1 MKFIKATF
9 LSVLIVINIGFYSI
23 AQENIEI
30 EKSDFNIEHKET
42 GFDEAWDDAKK
53 GDKFY
58 EQGLGALPDAL
69 GYYLRAYKYNSDCA
83 ALNYKIGVCYLVSDR
98 FKNATEYLLKAFN
111 KDEKIAQDIHLL
123 LGRSYQLNLDFD
135 KAMHHYKAYYAL
147 FTEKN
152 LDEIKANVDKLIK
165 ECKYGKDLVNNP
177 ARVIITNLGE
187 RVNSKFDDYNP
198 VLHPNQN
205 QLYFTSRRPIE
216 EKDKRDEED
225 YKYYENIFVS
235 EQSNDLWLSAKLVED
250 RIDSKNNES
259 VLAFSSDGNMI
270 FVYNGKEDGGEI
282 LVSQLKEGGWKSPGK
297 VPGKISSKYAE
308 TTMTLSKDGKEMFIV
323 SDRPESSL
331 GGMDIYY
338 SVLNENEKWSEP
350 FNLGPKINTPFNEE
364 GVFLSPKGNK
374 LYFSSKGHNS
384 MGGYDVFVSEK
395 DSDGNWSDPVNLGYP
410 INTPNDEIFFKIE
423 ENEKQAYYS
432 AIRENGVGALDIY
445 KIVFLG
451 EEKELKMG
459 TKSELLAWNYKPDYT
474 IFYNKPNE
482 LKIDTSLYMVGI
494 ITNSKSGEP
503 VMAKIEVIDMEQS
516 KIIATG
522 LSDSL
527 GNYKVK
533 INQHKDYGVEIT
545 AKDYLFYVKLVS
557 LKDKQIIE
565 SKIQANFQLD
575 KVEVGAKVILNN
587 IFFETNKATLKSESY
602 AELERVLRLLT
613 DNATVRLEISGH
625 TDNVGGYQA
634 NLKLSESRAKSVV
647 EYLIG
652 RGIEKSRLEYKGY
665 SFNQPVADNS
675 TPDGRAQNRR
685 VEFKVLSK

>member
-1 MKFIKATF
+1 MKFIKTII
-9 LSVLIVINIGFYSI
+9 LSVLIVVNIGFSSI
-23 AQENIEI
+23 AQENIDI
-30 EKSDFNIEHKET
+30 KKSDFEIEAKET
-42 GFDEAWDDAKK
+42 GFKEAWDDVKD
-53 GDKFY
+53 GDKLY
-58 EQGLGALPDAL
+58 EQGIGALTEAL
-69 GYYLRAYKYNSDCA
+69 DFYLRANKYNTECA
-83 ALNYKIGVCYLVSDR
+83 ALNYKIGVCYLVSDK
-98 FKNATEYLLKAFN
+98 FNKATEYLLKAFSKN
-111 KDEKIAQDIHLL
+111 EKITQDIHLL

-135 KAMHHYKAYYAL
+135 KAIHHYKAYYAL

-152 LDEIKANVDKLIK
+152 LDEIKTNVDKLIK
-165 ECKYGKDLVNNP
+165 ECKYGRDLVNNP
-177 ARVIITNLGE
+177 VRVIISNFGD

-216 EKDKRDEED
+216 EKDKRIEED
-225 YKYYENIFVS
+225 YKYFENIFVS
-235 EQSNDLWLSAKLVED
+235 EQAGELWKIATLVED

-259 VLAFSSDGNMI
+259 VLAFSSDGNTI
-270 FVYNGKEDGGEI
+270 YVYNGKEDGGEI
-282 LVSQLKEGGWKSPGK
+282 LVSELKEGGWRSPRK

-308 TTMTLSKDGKEMFIV
+308 TTMTISKDGKEMFLV
-323 SDRPESSL
+323 SDRAESTL

-338 SVLNENEKWSEP
+338 SVLNDNDKWSEP

-384 MGGYDVFVSEK
+384 MGGYDVFVTER
-395 DSDGNWSDPVNLGYP
+395 DADGTWGDPVNLGYP
-410 INTPNDEIFFKIE
+410 INTPNDEAFFKIE

-432 AIRENGVGALDIY
+432 SIRENGIGGLDIY

-459 TKSELLAWNYKPDYT
+459 TNSELLAWNYKPDYNL
-474 IFYNKPNE
+474 FYSKPVE
-482 LKIDTSLYMVGI
+482 LKLDTSLYMVGM
-494 ITNSKSGEP
+494 ITDSKSGNP
-503 VMAKIEVIDMEQS
+503 ITAKIEVIDMEQS
-516 KIIATG
+516 KIVSTG
-522 LSDSL
+522 ISDSL

-533 INQHKDYGVEIT
+533 LNQHKDHGVEIT

-557 LKDKQIIE
+557 LKDKQIVE
-565 SKIQANFQLD
+565 SKVQANFQLD

-613 DNATVRLEISGH
+613 DNATIRLEISGH

>member
-1 MKFIKATF
+1 MKYIKSITFISF
-9 LSVLIVINIGFYSI
+9 LIVCLSISAIG
-23 AQENIEI
+23 QEDIEI
-30 EKSDFNIEHKET
+30 KKSDFRIEAKET
-42 GFDEAWDDAKK
+42 GFDEAWDDVKNGEK
-53 GDKFY
+53 LY
-58 EQGLGALPDAL
+58 SQGLGKLPEALQF
-69 GYYLRAYKYNSDCA
+69 YLRAVKYNPNCA
-83 ALNYKIGVCYLVSDR
+83 SLNYKIGVCYLASDK
-98 FKNATEYLLKAFN
+98 FSNSTDYLLKAFSKN
-111 KDEKIAQDIHLL
+111 ELITRDINLL
-123 LGRSYQLNLDFD
+123 IGRAYHLNLDFD
-135 KAMHHYKAYYAL
+135 KAIEHYKAYYAL
-147 FTEKN
+147 FSEKN
-152 LDEIKANVDKLIK
+152 IDEIKVNVDKLIK
-165 ECKYGKDLVNNP
+165 ECKFGREIVNKP
-177 ARVIITNLGE
+177 VRVIINNLGD
-187 RVNSKFDDYNP
+187 RINSSYDDYNP
-198 VLHPNQN
+198 VLHPNHN
-205 QLYFTSRRPIE
+205 QLFFTSRRPL
-216 EKDKRDEED
+216 DKNDKVYEED
-225 YKYYENIFVS
+225 NKYFENIFVS
-235 EQSNDLWLSAKLVED
+235 EQAGELWKIATHVED

-259 VLAFSSDGNMI
+259 ILGFSYDGNQMFI
-270 FVYNGKEDGGEI
+270 YNGKEGGGEI
-282 LVSQLKEGGWKSPGK
+282 LVSELKEGGWKSPDNVRGD
-297 VPGKISSKYAE
+297 ISSKYAE
-308 TTMTLSKDGKEMFIV
+308 TTMSISKDGKEMFIV
-323 SDRPESSL
+323 SDRPESTV

-338 SVLNENEKWSEP
+338 CVLNEKNKWSQP
-350 FNLGPKINTPFNEE
+350 SNLGPKVNSPFDEE
-364 GVFLSPKGNK
+364 GVFLSPKGDK

-384 MGGYDVFVSEK
+384 MGGFDIFVTERDK
-395 DSDGNWSDPVNLGYP
+395 DGTWGDPVNLGYP
-410 INTPNDEIFFKIE
+410 INSAKDDIFFKIE

-432 AIRENGVGALDIY
+432 SVRENGIGGLDIY
-445 KIVFLG
+445 KIIFLG
-451 EEKELKMG
+451 EEKELKIG
-459 TKSELLAWNYKPDYT
+459 SANENLAWNFKPDYT
-474 IFYNKPNE
+474 IFYNKPSE

-545 AKDYLFYVKLVS
+545 AKDYLFYVKMAN
-557 LKDKQIIE
+557 LKDKQVVE

-613 DNATVRLEISGH
+613 DNITIRLEISGH
-625 TDNVGGYQA
+625 TDNVGGFQA

-665 SFNQPVADNS
+665 SFNQPVADNA

>member
-1 MKFIKATF
+1 MKFIKNT
-9 LSVLIVINIGFYSI
+9 LLTLLIVANFGFYSI

-30 EKSDFNIEHKET
+30 KKSDFNIEHKET
-42 GFDEAWDDAKK
+42 GFEEAWNDVKK
-53 GDKFY
+53 GDRFF
-58 EQGLGALPDAL
+58 EQGIGALPDAL
-69 GYYLRAYKYNSDCA
+69 YYYMRAYKYNSDCA
-83 ALNYKIGVCYLVSDR
+83 ALNYKIGVCYLVSDK
-98 FKNATEYLLKAFN
+98 FKNSTEFLLKAFN
-111 KDEKIAQDIHLL
+111 KNERIAQDIHLL

-135 KAMHHYKAYYAL
+135 NAINHYKSYYAL

-152 LDEIKANVDKLIK
+152 IDEIKANVDKLIK
-165 ECKYGKDLVNNP
+165 ECKYGKDLVNSP
-177 ARVIITNLGE
+177 TRVIITNIGD
-187 RVNSKFDDYNP
+187 RVNSIYDDYNP

-216 EKDKRDEED
+216 EKDKRYVED
-225 YKYYENIFVS
+225 YKYFENIFVS
-235 EQSNDLWLSAKLVED
+235 EQSSDLWLSAKLVED

-259 VLAFSSDGNMI
+259 VLAFSADGNKI

-282 LVSQLKEGGWKSPGK
+282 LVSELKEGGWKSPGK

-308 TTMTLSKDGKEMFIV
+308 TTMAISKDGREMYIV
-323 SDRPESSL
+323 SDRYESTL

-350 FNLGPKINTPFNEE
+350 FNLGPKINTQFNEE
-364 GVFLSPKGNK
+364 GVYLSPKGDK
-374 LYFSSKGHNS
+374 LYFSSKGHNA

-395 DSDGNWSDPVNLGYP
+395 DSEGNWGEPKNLGYP
-410 INTPNDEIFFKIE
+410 INTPNDEVFFKIE

-432 AIRENGVGALDIY
+432 SIRENGVGALDIY

-459 TKSELLAWNYKPDYT
+459 AKNELLAWNYKPDYSL
-474 IFYNKPNE
+474 FYSKPAE
-482 LKIDTSLYMVGI
+482 LKMDTALYMVGF
-494 ITNSKSGEP
+494 ITDSKSGNP
-503 VMAKIEVIDMEQS
+503 ISAKIEVIDMEQS
-516 KIIATG
+516 KVVSTG
-522 LSDSL
+522 ISDSL

-545 AKDYLFYVKLVS
+545 AKDYLFYVKLVY
-557 LKDKQIIE
+557 LIDKQIVE

-602 AELERVLRLLT
+602 AELERVLKLLT
-613 DNATVRLEISGH
+613 DNATIRLEISGH
-625 TDNVGGYQA
+625 TDNIGGYQA

-665 SFNQPVADNS
+665 SFNQPVADNA